1 LADEMNKMHAISLT
15 HVFSALEKEHR
26 AYLSAVAN
34 HPESSIDEFVIMD
47 ECYRELPKM
56 VPDKLVESVM
66 NHYHKPLAH
75 NRH

>member
-34 HPESSIDEFVIMD
+34 HPE
-47 ECYRELPKM
+47 
-56 VPDKLVESVM
+56 
-66 NHYHKPLAH
+66 
-75 NRH
+75 